1 MNDLKEWLDANKI
14 GYLAVD
20 DEVIEILDFGKMF
33 VSDMSSVQSIFRKSG
48 DDVTFNLMESEQIL
62 IDEGIYYVA
71 FPFGR
76 NWYYYDLR
84 EEFRFNILK
93 YIGRIKPSVVGIPFV
108 NLGVH
113 TPYELLNSAGDI
125 GLWIQKAKWL
135 GHTAIGIC
143 DRNTMAATLN
153 FQKEC
158 AKARLKHVF
167 GYSLTLDFEGE
178 DVDMRVYCQDQAG
191 LQNLLQIQKEVMVD
205 REDGK
210 IDLRGLMNHAVGNVL
225 VLGAL
230 SAYWMV
236 RYPKVVEDLQ
246 RVFRKVYYQLDPTEY
261 KAERIDVRYLNNYR
275 QFFHYFYMDGRFAIE
290 PVLISDCYYP
300 DRDDFRS
307 KIVLNKVASGA
318 AHEQSEEQYFK
329 GADDLYPAVCSL
341 FDPLRWDVDEL
352 FERMCRNAVEIANG
366 AEAKYE
372 LGKMYM
378 PQYSMTPQEVKEF
391 GDRRNMFFQLL
402 EKELVAKISEQDQER
417 YRERLKEEVYII
429 ESTNNV
435 DYFLIQWD
443 LIQEAR
449 RRGIVTGIGRGSAG
463 GSLVSYLLDIVSID
477 PIQYD
482 LLFSRFLVPERC
494 GLNWRDAVSVI
505 AGEVPVPPN
514 EEYVEVV
521 MDGKRYV
528 FDKDAQLRILRG
540 DDELTVYA
548 DELRVEDEVIIDNRD
563 LIWTLREQR

>member
-1 MNDLKEWLDANKI
+1 
-14 GYLAVD
+14 
-20 DEVIEILDFGKMF
+20 
-33 VSDMSSVQSIFRKSG
+33 
-48 DDVTFNLMESEQIL
+48 
-62 IDEGIYYVA
+62 
-71 FPFGR
+71 
-76 NWYYYDLR
+76 
-84 EEFRFNILK
+84 
-93 YIGRIKPSVVGIPFV
+93 
-108 NLGVH
+108 
-113 TPYELLNSAGDI
+113 
-125 GLWIQKAKWL
+125 
-135 GHTAIGIC
+135 
-143 DRNTMAATLN
+143 
-153 FQKEC
+153 
-158 AKARLKHVF
+158 
-167 GYSLTLDFEGE
+167 
-178 DVDMRVYCQDQAG
+178 
-191 LQNLLQIQKEVMVD
+191 
-205 REDGK
+205 
-210 IDLRGLMNHAVGNVL
+210 
-225 VLGAL
+225 
-230 SAYWMV
+230 
-236 RYPKVVEDLQ
+236 
-246 RVFRKVYYQLDPTEY
+246 
-261 KAERIDVRYLNNYR
+261 
-275 QFFHYFYMDGRFAIE
+275 MDGRFAIE